1 MTTPMPKLWNDTIE
15 AHRDAVATTIVNKTA
30 ELAAAEGLHNLTMAR
45 IAKET
50 GIGRAT
56 LYKYF
61 SEVEQI
67 LVAWHAREVSTHL
80 AALDQAG
87 AKGAGP
93 LAALEAVLL
102 AYAENARRGHGHA
115 FAALLHSMPHA
126 RHAYARVEA
135 MVAELIAE
143 AMNAGEIEDASPA
156 AELARYALAA
166 IAAAQQARS
175 KPKLER
181 LLRMILRGLGSRS
194 DSQSAS
200 R

>member
-1 MTTPMPKLWNDTIE
+1 
-15 AHRDAVATTIVNKTA
+15 
-30 ELAAAEGLHNLTMAR
+30 
-45 IAKET
+45 
-50 GIGRAT
+50 
-56 LYKYF
+56 
-61 SEVEQI
+61 
-67 LVAWHAREVSTHL
+67 
-80 AALDQAG
+80 
-87 AKGAGP
+87 
-93 LAALEAVLL
+93 
-102 AYAENARRGHGHA
+102 
-115 FAALLHSMPHA
+115 
-126 RHAYARVEA
+126 